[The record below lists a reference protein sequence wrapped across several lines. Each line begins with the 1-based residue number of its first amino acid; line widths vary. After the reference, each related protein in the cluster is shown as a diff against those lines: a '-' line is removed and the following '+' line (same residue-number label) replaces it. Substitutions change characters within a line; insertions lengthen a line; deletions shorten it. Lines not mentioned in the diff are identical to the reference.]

1 MTLNLITSHHRL
13 IELKTKSYG
22 FKWGKH
28 SNLLPSVCPIS
39 SVRLL
44 HNRPNYEYLCGFKI
58 GHNSPDGLIV
68 VLFMTPRPHA
78 KFTRYCHGSF
88 IIPHVVAGK
97 GSWTM
102 ASDARLVLLFVL
114 YFTLICLEFLLLI
127 WTTDLFYFRAMP
139 NINLATLPQF
149 LILMLF
155 IFLLPSLRAHL
166 HSVRQPCRIIIQETN
181 LPRNKIEALVGRS
194 RSRCLP
200 AGRTHDSFDSD
211 ETQMRIG
218 RGGSTTSM
226 TEWKVNSQ
234 IFPFESADYYEL
246 ASASNQFLVGFA
258 RATIRPRPEGRNGKS
273 WPPQHTMSLLPS
285 SEDNM
290 GSSQGKSHLLFIFKP
305 TGNNLNLEIFEQS

>member
-1 MTLNLITSHHRL
+1 MALNLITSHHRL
-13 IELKTKSYG
+13 IELKTKSYV

-28 SNLLPSVCPIS
+28 STFGPTICPIS

-44 HNRPNYEYLCGFKI
+44 HNRLNYEYLWGFKI

-102 ASDARLVLLFVL
+102 ASEARFVFLFVL
-114 YFTLICLEFLLLI
+114 YFALICLEFLLLI
-127 WTTDLFYFRAMP
+127 WTTDLFYFQAMP

-155 IFLLPSLRAHL
+155 IFLLPSLPAHL
-166 HSVRQPCRIIIQETN
+166 HSVRQPCRIIIQVTN
-181 LPRNKIEALVGRS
+181 LPRNKIESLALVGRS

-226 TEWKVNSQ
+226 TE
-234 IFPFESADYYEL
+234 
-246 ASASNQFLVGFA
+246 
-258 RATIRPRPEGRNGKS
+258 
-273 WPPQHTMSLLPS
+273 
-285 SEDNM
+285 
-290 GSSQGKSHLLFIFKP
+290 
-305 TGNNLNLEIFEQS
+305 